1 MGTYAGKDW
10 SGRAQVPERE
20 QTIGGYTNV
29 MAGGPTGSSGI
40 KTCPKWR
47 FPYSHWELPSYPQ
60 NSWFIME
67 NLMNMDTMW
76 GLL

>member
-29 MAGGPTGSSGI
+29 MAGPTGNGGDQNMPEI
-40 KTCPKWR
+40 WR
-47 FPYSHWELPSYPQ
+47 FPYSHWELPSYPK
-60 NSWFIME
+60 NSWFINVWNGKSIYKWM
-67 NLMNMDTMW
+67 M
-76 GLL
+76 